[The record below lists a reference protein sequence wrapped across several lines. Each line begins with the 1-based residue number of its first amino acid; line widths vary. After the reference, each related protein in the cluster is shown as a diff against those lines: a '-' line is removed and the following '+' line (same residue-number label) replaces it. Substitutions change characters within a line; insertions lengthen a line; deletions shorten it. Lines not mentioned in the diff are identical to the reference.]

1 LRKIIIN
8 SFKFLLFLF
17 IGIVLLYFA
26 FKDTNFQDL
35 WLDLKH
41 ANYNWVVLALGISIT
56 SHLSRAM
63 RWKIL
68 IEPLGY
74 SPKTRNVFYAVMI
87 GYLANLVAPRLG
99 EISRCGSLN
108 KTDKIPL
115 DSLIGTVI
123 VERTIDL
130 LTLFILT
137 IIIFFSK
144 INFFGNFI
152 IQNVY
157 LPLSE
162 KFQNYFSSTFWILFL
177 IGIVF
182 ICLVV
187 IWYFREAIS
196 NMRVFQKLKK
206 IGLGVLDGIKS
217 VYKMKRFS
225 AFILHTFFIWFMYFL
240 MTWVM
245 VFALPETSSLTAIDG
260 LFLLVIGSFGM
271 AAPVQGGIGAFHW
284 IISRGLIIY
293 GIPFEKGL
301 VFATILHESQLLMIL
316 ILGSISLIMVV
327 LTRKISSAELE
338 SQVL

>member
-1 LRKIIIN
+1 MRKIIIN

-26 FKDTNFQDL
+26 FKDINFQDL
-35 WLDLKH
+35 WIDLKQ
-41 ANYNWVVLALGISIT
+41 ANYNWVILALSLSVL

-87 GYLANLVAPRLG
+87 GYLANLAAPRLG

-108 KTDKIPL
+108 KTDKIPF

-130 LTLFILT
+130 LTLIILT

-152 IQNVY
+152 IHNVY
-157 LPLSE
+157 MPLSLKIQE
-162 KFQNYFSSTFWILFL
+162 MFSATSRILFL
-177 IGIVF
+177 IGIIF
-182 ICLVV
+182 ISLVI
-187 IWYFREAIS
+187 IWYLRGVIS
-196 NMRVFQKLKK
+196 KMKIFQKFKK

-225 AFILHTFFIWFMYFL
+225 GFIFHTFFIWSLYFL

-245 VFALPETSSLTAIDG
+245 VFALPETSFLTAIDG

-284 IISRGLIIY
+284 IISRGLSIY

-301 VFATILHESQLLMIL
+301 AFATILHESQLLMVL
-316 ILGSISLIMVV
+316 ILGSISLIIVV
-327 LTRKISSAELE
+327 LNRKKSYLA
-338 SQVL
+338 

>member
-1 LRKIIIN
+1 MRKKIIN
-8 SFKFLLFLF
+8 SLKFLLFLF
-17 IGIVLLYFA
+17 IGIALLYFA
-26 FKDTNFQDL
+26 FKDTNLQDL

-41 ANYNWVVLALGISIT
+41 ANYNWVILALCLSVL
-56 SHLSRAM
+56 SHLSRAI

-74 SPKTRNVFYAVMI
+74 TPKTRNVFYAVMI
-87 GYLANLVAPRLG
+87 GYLANLAAPRLG

-108 KTDKIPL
+108 KTDKIPF

-130 LTLFILT
+130 LTLIILT

-144 INFFGNFI
+144 INFFGDFI
-152 IQNVY
+152 TQNVY
-157 LPLSE
+157 LPLSG
-162 KFQNYFSSTFWILFL
+162 KFQNMFSSTFWTLFL

-182 ICLVV
+182 ISFII
-187 IWYFREAIS
+187 IWFFRESIS
-196 NMRVFQKLKK
+196 KLKVFQKLRK

-217 VYKMKRFS
+217 IYKMKRFS
-225 AFILHTFFIWFMYFL
+225 AFIFQTFFMWLMYFL
-240 MTWVM
+240 MTWIM

-284 IISRGLIIY
+284 IISRGLTIY
-293 GIPFEKGL
+293 GIPYEKGL
-301 VFATILHESQLLMIL
+301 AFATIIHESQLLMVL
-316 ILGSISLIMVV
+316 ILGSISLIIVV
-327 LTRKISSAELE
+327 LNRKKTYLA
-338 SQVL
+338 

>member
-1 LRKIIIN
+1 
-8 SFKFLLFLF
+8 
-17 IGIVLLYFA
+17 
-26 FKDTNFQDL
+26 
-35 WLDLKH
+35 
-41 ANYNWVVLALGISIT
+41 
-56 SHLSRAM
+56 M

-74 SPKTRNVFYAVMI
+74 TPKTRNVFYAVMI
-87 GYLANLVAPRLG
+87 GYLANLAAPRLG

-108 KTDKIPL
+108 KTDKIPF

-123 VERTIDL
+123 VERAIDL
-130 LTLFILT
+130 LTLIILT

-152 IQNVY
+152 VQNVY
-157 LPLSE
+157 LPLSG
-162 KFQNYFSSTFWILFL
+162 KFQNMFSSSIRILFL
-177 IGIVF
+177 IGIISIF
-182 ICLVV
+182 LVV

-196 NMRVFQKLKK
+196 RMRVFQKLKK
-206 IGLGVLDGIKS
+206 FGLGVFDGIKS

-225 AFILHTFFIWFMYFL
+225 AFIFQTFFMWFMYFL

-284 IISRGLIIY
+284 IISRGLTIY

-301 VFATILHESQLLMIL
+301 AFATILHESQLLMVL
-316 ILGSISLIMVV
+316 ILGSISLIIVV
-327 LTRKISSAELE
+327 LNRKKSYLA
-338 SQVL
+338 

>member
-1 LRKIIIN
+1 MRKKIIN

-17 IGIVLLYFA
+17 IGIALLYFA
-26 FKDTNFQDL
+26 FKDISLQDL
-35 WLDLKH
+35 WFDLKH
-41 ANYNWVVLALGISIT
+41 ANYNWVILALCLSIL

-74 SPKTRNVFYAVMI
+74 TPKTRNVFYAVMI
-87 GYLANLVAPRLG
+87 GYLANLAAPRLG

-108 KTDKIPL
+108 KTDKIPF

-123 VERTIDL
+123 VERAIDL
-130 LTLFILT
+130 LTLIILT

-152 IQNVY
+152 VQNVY
-157 LPLSE
+157 LPLSG
-162 KFQNYFSSTFWILFL
+162 KFQNMFSSSIRILFL
-177 IGIVF
+177 IGIISIF
-182 ICLVV
+182 LVV

-196 NMRVFQKLKK
+196 RMRVFQKLKK
-206 IGLGVLDGIKS
+206 FGLGVFDGIKS

-225 AFILHTFFIWFMYFL
+225 AFIFQTFFMWFMYFL

-284 IISRGLIIY
+284 IISRGLTIY

-301 VFATILHESQLLMIL
+301 AFATILHESQLLMVL
-316 ILGSISLIMVV
+316 ILGSISLIIVV
-327 LTRKISSAELE
+327 LNRKKSYLA
-338 SQVL
+338 